1 MLVRLTVPLWECN
14 NNIKS
19 LCGSLYKRIEN
30 NIIVSCRLSVKY
42 TLNFIRCILW
52 LFIINDIS
60 VSKTYTCYSIS

>member
-42 TLNFIRCILW
+42 TLN
-52 LFIINDIS
+52 
-60 VSKTYTCYSIS
+60 YTMYFMAIHNK